1 MGDNIDYGEVFGVD
15 MSEAT
20 EEAQDTGA
28 GAEEQEV
35 TDPAEETD
43 DTTEETGGAEVTESG
58 QSAQDNARYA
68 AARRKAEAERDA
80 AVAKAKEE
88 ALLEKQKAVDEVY
101 KDLGLTNPYTKKPI
115 TSKAE
120 YDSWKQQAD
129 IEKKSMVA
137 KKSGM
142 TDGEFN
148 EFVANLPEVKAA
160 REAKAQAEETMK
172 QAQAEQAKVKLDK
185 QMAEIQKLDPSIKSL
200 DDLRT
205 MENYEEFYD
214 RVKRGQS
221 LVEAYKLTNFDKLTK
236 ATADTARQAAI
247 NSMSGKSHLE
257 KTSGRGAG
265 AVTVP
270 KEILDQYRMYN
281 PDATDAEIQKHYNR
295 HIKK

>member
-43 DTTEETGGAEVTESG
+43 ETTEEDDGGSVSESG

-101 KDLGLTNPYTKKPI
+101 KGLGLIDPYTKKPI
-115 TSKAE
+115 TSKEE
-120 YDSWKQQAD
+120 YDSWKQRAD

-142 TDGEFN
+142 TDGEFD

-160 REAKAQAEETMK
+160 REIKAQAEETMK
-172 QAQAEQAKVKLDK
+172 QAQAEQAKVKVDK
-185 QMAEIQKLDPSIKSL
+185 QIAEIQKLDPSIKSL
-200 DDLRT
+200 DDLRN

-270 KEILDQYRMYN
+270 KEILDNYRMYN
-281 PDATDAEIQKHYNR
+281 PDATDAEIQKHYNK

>member
-1 MGDNIDYGEVFGVD
+1 MGDNIDYGAVFGVD
-15 MSEAT
+15 MPDP
-20 EEAQDTGA
+20 AQETPETDA
-28 GAEEQEV
+28 GVEEQEV

-43 DTTEETGGAEVTESG
+43 KTAEEGGTEVTTEG
-58 QSAQDNARYA
+58 QSAGENARYA

-88 ALLEKQKAVDEVY
+88 ALAEKQKAVDEVY

-115 TSKAE
+115 TTKAE
-120 YDSWKQQAD
+120 YDAWKQQAD

-142 TDGEFN
+142 TDGEFD

-160 REAKAQAEETMK
+160 REIKEQAEQTMR
-172 QAQAEQAKVKLDK
+172 QAQAEQAKVKVDK
-185 QMAEIQKLDPSIKSL
+185 QIAEIQKLDPSIKSL
-200 DDLRT
+200 DDLRA

-236 ATADTARQAAI
+236 ATADTARQATL
-247 NSMSGKSHLE
+247 NSMAGKSHLD
-257 KTSGRGAG
+257 KTSTRGTG
-265 AVTVP
+265 ATAVP
-270 KEILDQYRMYN
+270 AHIAEVYRMLN
-281 PDATDAEIQKHYNR
+281 PKATDAEIQTHYNK

>member
-1 MGDNIDYGEVFGVD
+1 MGDNIDYGEVFGID

-20 EEAQDTGA
+20 QETPDTDA
-28 GAEEQEV
+28 GAEEQDV

-43 DTTEETGGAEVTESG
+43 ATTEEGGTEVTAEG
-58 QSAQDNARYA
+58 QSAGENARYA

-88 ALLEKQKAVDEVY
+88 ALAEKQKAVDEVY

-115 TSKAE
+115 TTKAE
-120 YDSWKQQAD
+120 YDAWKQQAD

-142 TDGEFN
+142 TDGEFD

-160 REAKAQAEETMK
+160 REIKEQAEQTMR
-172 QAQAEQAKVKLDK
+172 QAQAEQAKVKVDK
-185 QMAEIQKLDPSIKSL
+185 QIAEIQKLDPSIKSL
-200 DDLRT
+200 DDLRA

-236 ATADTARQAAI
+236 ATADTARQATL
-247 NSMSGKSHLE
+247 NSMAGKSHLD
-257 KTSGRGAG
+257 KTSTRGTG
-265 AVTVP
+265 ATAVP
-270 KEILDQYRMYN
+270 AHIAEVYRMLN
-281 PDATDAEIQKHYNR
+281 PKATDAEIQTHYNK